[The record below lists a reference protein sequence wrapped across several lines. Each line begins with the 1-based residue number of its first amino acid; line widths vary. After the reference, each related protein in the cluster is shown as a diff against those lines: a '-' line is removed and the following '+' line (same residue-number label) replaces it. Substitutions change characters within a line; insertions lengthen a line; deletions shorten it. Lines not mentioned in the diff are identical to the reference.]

1 MKPFKIIRKHWAALL
16 FGIAGAFTIILG
28 AEIVRMFYRD
38 GFCSPDELSG
48 TACFRQ
54 WVGALSG
61 WAAAIAA
68 GITIYFLY
76 GQTQAQRK
84 QMAYAIGEADPDF
97 LIERGSDPT
106 RCVLRVVN
114 FSRHNVVVDQVKIQ
128 QPNFAVIGGGYID
141 GKYYAGNQPRF
152 LVKGNRGKPAGT
164 VTRHF
169 TITFAGKTGYT
180 NMDIGTGEF
189 VLEISYRKIG
199 QRHTKHTALSHALSR
214 QTY

>member
-1 MKPFKIIRKHWAALL
+1 MKPFKIIRGYWAAIL
-16 FGIAGAFTIILG
+16 FGIVGAFTIILCT
-28 AEIVRMFYRD
+28 EIVRMFYRD
-38 GFCSPDELSG
+38 GFCSPDDLSG
-48 TACFRQ
+48 IACFRQ

-76 GQTQAQRK
+76 GQTQTQRK

-97 LIERGSDPT
+97 LIERGDDT
-106 RCVLRVVN
+106 NRCVLRVVN
-114 FSRHNVVVDQVKIQ
+114 FSRHNIVVDQVNIQ
-128 QPNFAVIGGGYID
+128 QPDFAFVSGGYID
-141 GKYYAGNQPRF
+141 GKCYAGNQPRF

-169 TITFAGKTGYT
+169 TINFSRMPGYP
-180 NMDIGTGEF
+180 NIDIGTGEF

-199 QRHTKHTALSHALSR
+199 QRHTKHTALCHALSR